1 MITNKLY
8 IAAIAALSLGFA
20 SLCSAQ
26 TTSPASTASGA
37 KTSTSGASPASTS
50 STAASAPTG
59 APYTEGSVWEISMI
73 KTKPGMDDDYLKQL
87 SGALKPIY
95 EEEKKAKII
104 LDYKI
109 LIGDAANRD
118 DYNILIMVQYANM
131 AALDG
136 LREKTEPIM
145 SKVMGGED
153 QRRQLAVKRLD
164 VREILGAKTMREI
177 TLK

>member
-1 MITNKLY
+1 
-8 IAAIAALSLGFA
+8 
-20 SLCSAQ
+20 
-26 TTSPASTASGA
+26 
-37 KTSTSGASPASTS
+37 
-50 STAASAPTG
+50 
-59 APYTEGSVWEISMI
+59 MI

-87 SGALKPIY
+87 GGALKPIY
-95 EEEKKAKII
+95 EEEKKARII

-109 LIGDAANRD
+109 LIGDASNRD

-136 LREKTEPIM
+136 LREKTDPIM
-145 SKVMGGED
+145 TKVMGGED

-164 VREILGAKTMREI
+164 VREILGTKTMREI

>member
-73 KTKPGMDDDYLKQL
+73 KSKPGMDDDYLKQL